1 MERGSNTM
9 KLTYIILTVFVTI
22 PCSIIVSGCS
32 ATDWATSDIPDGP
45 SLDEGDQITIVQ
57 KDGITHTGRYKRL
70 ASLSPSEYAE
80 EYSQGERQIFDGKLL
95 PKLGQNIRILTTLS
109 DSKIWEGELLGFDC
123 SSLWMISENSAEPK
137 EVYFTSLR
145 YLSARDDKVFH
156 RMHLRDLF
164 MNGDI
169 PLMSAIEVEDAAGLY
184 RVPVSSIIYCSMVGD
199 WKYREMICY

>member
-1 MERGSNTM
+1 M
-9 KLTYIILTVFVTI
+9 K
-22 PCSIIVSGCS
+22 
-32 ATDWATSDIPDGP
+32 
-45 SLDEGDQITIVQ
+45 
-57 KDGITHTGRYKRL
+57 
-70 ASLSPSEYAE
+70 
-80 EYSQGERQIFDGKLL
+80 
-95 PKLGQNIRILTTLS
+95 
-109 DSKIWEGELLGFDC
+109 
-123 SSLWMISENSAEPK
+123 SENSAEPK